1 MSYMVCWTFFVHYT
15 FFATISVK
23 KNKFYLI
30 WNSSADVFRILNSWQ
45 IPDITNLTKIYKR
58 CIAIYRKILQWK
70 KYFVTSY
77 RMQALWY
84 TYLKNRNLC
93 LTLWH
98 VHLIP
103 LLVGHWNLRNL
114 VTSTCVNLQEGIYGK
129 MWVANAFLYTY
140 VLSFLHFITLPK
152 IKMLLFPEKVALL
165 QIASQKAQPIIGS
178 YIWKLKCK
186 MHMLEKIVYISLSG
200 SLKGKVYENKF
211 KICNIA

>member
-58 CIAIYRKILQWK
+58 CIAIYRKIIQWK
-70 KYFVTSY
+70 KYVAYFVTSY
-77 RMQALWY
+77 RMHALWC

-140 VLSFLHFITLPK
+140 VLSFLHFIALPK
-152 IKMLLFPEKVALL
+152 IKMLLFPEKVVLS
-165 QIASQKAQPIIGS
+165 QMASQIAQPIIGF
-178 YIWKLKCK
+178 YFLKTE
-186 MHMLEKIVYISLSG
+186 M
-200 SLKGKVYENKF
+200 
-211 KICNIA
+211 

>member
-30 WNSSADVFRILNSWQ
+30 QNSSADVFRIPYSWQ
-45 IPDITNLTKIYKR
+45 IPDITTLIKMFRRDLLEYKKR
-58 CIAIYRKILQWK
+58 YSMKEICRVS
-70 KYFVTSY
+70 FVTSY
-77 RMQALWY
+77 RMHALWC

-140 VLSFLHFITLPK
+140 VLSFLHFMALPK
-152 IKMLLFPEKVALL
+152 IKMLLFPEKVALS
-165 QIASQKAQPIIGS
+165 QMASQKAQPIIGF
-178 YIWKLKCK
+178 YIQNWNAKC
-186 MHMLEKIVYISLSG
+186 
-200 SLKGKVYENKF
+200 
-211 KICNIA
+211 IC

>member
-1 MSYMVCWTFFVHYT
+1 MIIKDVLHGMLNIFCPLY

-30 WNSSADVFRILNSWQ
+30 RNSSEDVFRILNSWQ

-58 CIAIYRKILQWK
+58 CIAIYRKIIQWK

-77 RMQALWY
+77 RMHALWC

-129 MWVANAFLYTY
+129 MWVANAFYTPTY
-140 VLSFLHFITLPK
+140 C
-152 IKMLLFPEKVALL
+152 LFCILWHYLKSRCYF
-165 QIASQKAQPIIGS
+165 SQK
-178 YIWKLKCK
+178 K
-186 MHMLEKIVYISLSG
+186 SLYR
-200 SLKGKVYENKF
+200 K
-211 KICNIA
+211 

>member
-30 WNSSADVFRILNSWQ
+30 RNSSADVFRILNSWQ
-45 IPDITNLTKIYKR
+45 IPDITTLIKMFRRDLLEYT
-58 CIAIYRKILQWK
+58 K
-70 KYFVTSY
+70 KYSMKEICRASFVTSY
-77 RMQALWY
+77 RMHALWY
-84 TYLKNRNLC
+84 TYLKNRNLG

-129 MWVANAFLYTY
+129 MWVANAFYTPTY
-140 VLSFLHFITLPK
+140 C
-152 IKMLLFPEKVALL
+152 LFCIL
-165 QIASQKAQPIIGS
+165 
-178 YIWKLKCK
+178 
-186 MHMLEKIVYISLSG
+186 
-200 SLKGKVYENKF
+200 
-211 KICNIA
+211 

>member
-45 IPDITNLTKIYKR
+45 IPDITTLIKMFRRDLLEYTEKLFNER
-58 CIAIYRKILQWK
+58 NMS
-70 KYFVTSY
+70 FVTSY
-77 RMQALWY
+77 RMHALWY

-129 MWVANAFLYTY
+129 MWVANAFYTPTY
-140 VLSFLHFITLPK
+140 C
-152 IKMLLFPEKVALL
+152 LFCIL
-165 QIASQKAQPIIGS
+165 
-178 YIWKLKCK
+178 
-186 MHMLEKIVYISLSG
+186 
-200 SLKGKVYENKF
+200 
-211 KICNIA
+211 

>member
-23 KNKFYLI
+23 KNKFFWI
-30 WNSSADVFRILNSWQ
+30 RNSSLDVFRILNSWQ
-45 IPDITNLTKIYKR
+45 IPDITTLIKMFRRDLLEYTEKLFNER
-58 CIAIYRKILQWK
+58 NMS
-70 KYFVTSY
+70 FVTSY
-77 RMQALWY
+77 RMHALWY

-129 MWVANAFLYTY
+129 MWVANAFYTPTY
-140 VLSFLHFITLPK
+140 C
-152 IKMLLFPEKVALL
+152 LFCIL
-165 QIASQKAQPIIGS
+165 
-178 YIWKLKCK
+178 
-186 MHMLEKIVYISLSG
+186 
-200 SLKGKVYENKF
+200 
-211 KICNIA
+211 

>member
-1 MSYMVCWTFFVHYT
+1 MEIYCN
-15 FFATISVK
+15 I
-23 KNKFYLI
+23 
-30 WNSSADVFRILNSWQ
+30 Q
-45 IPDITNLTKIYKR
+45 KI
-58 CIAIYRKILQWK
+58 IQWK
-70 KYFVTSY
+70 KYVAYLHICKILNIQTLISMSFVTSY
-77 RMQALWY
+77 RMHALWY

-140 VLSFLHFITLPK
+140 VLSFLHFMALPK
-152 IKMLLFPEKVALL
+152 IKMLLFPEKVALS
-165 QIASQKAQPIIGS
+165 QIASQKAQPIIGF

-186 MHMLEKIVYISLSG
+186 MHFLEKIVHIWFVTLSG
-200 SLKGKVYENKF
+200 ILEIKGNEN
-211 KICNIA
+211 